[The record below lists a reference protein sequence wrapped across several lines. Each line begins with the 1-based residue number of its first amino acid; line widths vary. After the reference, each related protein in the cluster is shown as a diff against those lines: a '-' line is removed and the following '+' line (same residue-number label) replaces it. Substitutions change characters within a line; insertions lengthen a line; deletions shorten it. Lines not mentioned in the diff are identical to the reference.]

1 MNLDID
7 TTTFKKVSTIEVPDI
22 FNRRLKTGINKMD
35 ELLGG
40 GFLPGSSFTLCAN
53 AGCGK
58 TTLMLQTLD
67 AMAKNGYRVAYA
79 SGEES
84 VFQLAHT
91 CSRLKVENV
100 EIANE
105 TDVETLV
112 DVMKDYDILI
122 VDSFQALTTN
132 KAKGFRAVEKHA
144 VQSLVKASK
153 DHECVLGFIMHLT
166 KNGEL
171 KGSTIV
177 PHTVDLNLK
186 VSMLPESDDETARLV
201 FIDRKNRFGPLGD
214 FDATLGHG
222 GYNFD
227 VEVKRESEDK
237 VVNKSNRKQ
246 QELDKLLEQ
255 SEVSIR
261 SACELLSIAPL
272 RAQHLLRE
280 LVMCEKFEKHGRG
293 PKSRWI
299 RIGEPMLIAA
309 EKADNS

>member
-7 TTTFKKVSTIEVPDI
+7 TTTFKKVSNIEVPDI
-22 FNRRLKTGINKMD
+22 FNRRLKTGIKKMD
-35 ELLGG
+35 DLLGG

-67 AMAKNGYRVAYA
+67 AMAANGYRVAYA

-91 CSRLKVENV
+91 CTRLKVENV

-105 TDVETLV
+105 TNVEKLV

-214 FDATLGHG
+214 FDATLGYG
-222 GYNFD
+222 GYNFEA
-227 VEVKRESEDK
+227 EVTRESEDK
-237 VVNKSNRKQ
+237 VSNKSSRKQ
-246 QELDKLLEQ
+246 QELDTLLEHD
-255 SEVSIR
+255 ELSIAK
-261 SACELLSIAPL
+261 ACELLSIAPL

-280 LVMCEKFEKHGRG
+280 LVMCEKFEKSGRG
-293 PKSRWI
+293 PQSRWTKI
-299 RIGEPMLIAA
+299 APALKLAA
-309 EKADNS
+309 EPTNSK

>member
-7 TTTFKKVSTIEVPDI
+7 TTSFQKVSTIEIPDI

-67 AMAKNGYRVAYA
+67 AMVKNGYRVAYA

-112 DVMKDYDILI
+112 DVMKDYDIMI
-122 VDSFQALTTN
+122 IDSFQALTTN
-132 KAKGFRAVEKHA
+132 KVKGFRAIEKHA
-144 VQSLVKASK
+144 VQTLVKASK

-171 KGSTIV
+171 KGSTVV
-177 PHTVDLNLK
+177 PHTVDMNLK
-186 VSMLPESDDETARLV
+186 VEMLPDSDDESARLV

-214 FDATLGHG
+214 FDATLGYG

-237 VVNKSNRKQ
+237 VTNKSNRKQ
-246 QELDKLLEQ
+246 LELDKLLELN
-255 SEVSIR
+255 EVSIS

-293 PKSRWI
+293 PQSRWI
-299 RIGEPMLIAA
+299 RIGEPLLIAA
-309 EKADNS
+309 EEANKS

>member
-7 TTTFKKVSTIEVPDI
+7 TTSFKKVSTIQIPDI
-22 FNRRLKTGINKMD
+22 FNRRLKTGINKID

-58 TTLMLQTLD
+58 TTLMLQTLE
-67 AMAKNGYRVAYA
+67 AMASNGYKVGYA

-91 CSRLKVENV
+91 CARLNIQNV

-105 TDVETLV
+105 TDVELLAQA
-112 DVMKDYDILI
+112 MKNYDILI
-122 VDSFQALTTN
+122 VDSFQALTTKLATN
-132 KAKGFRAVEKHA
+132 SRAVEKHA
-144 VQSLVKASK
+144 VQTLVRAGK
-153 DHECVLGFIMHLT
+153 DNECVLGFIMHLT
-166 KNGEL
+166 KSGDL

-186 VSMLPESDDETARLV
+186 VSMLPDSDDETARLV
-201 FIDRKNRFGPLGD
+201 YIDRKNRFGPLGD

-227 VEVKRESEDK
+227 VEVNRESEDK
-237 VVNKSNRKQ
+237 VTSKSGRKS
-246 QELDKLLEQ
+246 QELAKIKEEH
-255 SEVSIR
+255 EVSIK
-261 SACELLSIAPL
+261 STCELLNIAPL

-280 LVMCEKFEKHGRG
+280 LVMCEEFTKTGRG
-293 PKSRWI
+293 PASRWT
-299 RIGEPMLIAA
+299 RTSS
-309 EKADNS
+309 N